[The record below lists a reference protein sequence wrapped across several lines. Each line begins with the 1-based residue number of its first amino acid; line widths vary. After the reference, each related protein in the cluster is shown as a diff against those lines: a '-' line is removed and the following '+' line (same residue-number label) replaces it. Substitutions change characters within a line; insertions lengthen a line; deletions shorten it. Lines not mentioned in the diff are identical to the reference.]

1 MEVILTDVL
10 VVLIIFGAI
19 FGRGMIRA
27 FAAHREKM
35 RIIELD
41 NASSQAERA
50 NSELLEKVE
59 RLSGRVEVLEKIV
72 TDEKYQLDRKIA
84 NL

>member
-1 MEVILTDVL
+1 MTEVL

-19 FGRGMIRA
+19 FGRGMIRT
-27 FAAHREKM
+27 FATHREKM
-35 RIIELD
+35 RVIELE
-41 NASSQAERA
+41 NASSETERA

-59 RLSGRVEVLEKIV
+59 RLSERVEVLEKIV